1 MSRSEVVTPA
11 TEPVTIEVA
20 VDPPYPV
27 IIGSG
32 LLGELGE
39 LVGSRHRVAILHQ
52 PVLAQTAEAI
62 RHHLSEKGVD
72 AHRIELPDAEAGKD
86 LQVVA
91 FLWEVL
97 GRIGI
102 DRKDAIVSLGGGAAT
117 DVAGFAAATWLRGVD
132 IVHVPTTLL
141 AMVDAA
147 IGGKTGINTDAG
159 KNLVGAFH
167 QPAAVVVD
175 LAVLQ
180 TLPPNELVA
189 GMAEVVKAG
198 FIADPVILEMIEAD
212 PQAAVDPSG
221 VILPELIRRA
231 IAVKATVVAADERE
245 SALREILN
253 YGHTL
258 AHAIERRERYRWRH
272 GAAVSVGLVFAAELA
287 RLGYAVTVFERQP
300 AGGGLNTYGIAIY
313 KMRPEISLAEV
324 RAIERLGVTF
334 RYGVEIGRDVQA
346 ADLLRDHDAVF
357 IGIGLGSGHR
367 LGIPG
372 EDLPEVMDALD
383 FIERL
388 HTRPA
393 AEVPVGRRV
402 VVLGCGNTAID
413 AVTQARRLGAEQ
425 ATIVYR
431 RSEAE
436 MSAYAFE
443 YELAKADGVEFHFAA
458 VPVEVLATDGH
469 VAGLRLARTTVRDG
483 RAVIEPGGETVV
495 GCDLVL
501 KAVGQEKQVAL
512 LGRLFP
518 GLELDPRG
526 RVVHDPATMQTSL
539 PGVFVGGDAASGG
552 REVVNAVAE
561 GRKAARGIHARHTG
575 ERISGPVQ
583 PSRLGMADGAVGSG
597 FDHPI
602 RVHELEAALT
612 QG

>member
-1 MSRSEVVTPA
+1 MSRSEVATPA

-27 IIGSG
+27 IIGTG

-52 PVLAQTAEAI
+52 PVLAETAEAI

-212 PQAAVDPSG
+212 PRAAVDPSG

-287 RLGYAVTVFERQP
+287 RLTGRLDSATAQRHRDVLVALGLPVTYDADALPELLGYMAGDKKTRSGVLRFVVLDGLAKPGRLEGPDP
-300 AGGGLNTYGIAIY
+300 ALLAAAY
-313 KMRPEISLAEV
+313 AEV
-324 RAIERLGVTF
+324 AR
-334 RYGVEIGRDVQA
+334 
-346 ADLLRDHDAVF
+346 
-357 IGIGLGSGHR
+357 SG
-367 LGIPG
+367 
-372 EDLPEVMDALD
+372 EE
-383 FIERL
+383 
-388 HTRPA
+388 
-393 AEVPVGRRV
+393 
-402 VVLGCGNTAID
+402 
-413 AVTQARRLGAEQ
+413 
-425 ATIVYR
+425 
-431 RSEAE
+431 E
-436 MSAYAFE
+436 M
-443 YELAKADGVEFHFAA
+443 
-458 VPVEVLATDGH
+458 
-469 VAGLRLARTTVRDG
+469 
-483 RAVIEPGGETVV
+483 
-495 GCDLVL
+495 
-501 KAVGQEKQVAL
+501 QQ
-512 LGRLFP
+512 
-518 GLELDPRG
+518 
-526 RVVHDPATMQTSL
+526 
-539 PGVFVGGDAASGG
+539 
-552 REVVNAVAE
+552 
-561 GRKAARGIHARHTG
+561 
-575 ERISGPVQ
+575 
-583 PSRLGMADGAVGSG
+583 
-597 FDHPI
+597 
-602 RVHELEAALT
+602 
-612 QG
+612 